1 MEVTSSPILVFQAGA
16 QSTQAE
22 RFSPNVW
29 ILFPGR
35 GLIGLLRS
43 IVVIVTPEPF
53 VARNISGL
61 WRLLKSRIV
70 RACATSKPVLGRN
83 PQTLPTR
90 PTRSTALRLIYVFRC
105 FRGPIFVRQKPQS
118 KCTHCSICAGRYPVL
133 SIFPTVQWVM
143 RR

>member
-35 GLIGLLRS
+35 VSIALLRS
-43 IVVIVTPEPF
+43 IVVIVIPEPF

-83 PQTLPTR
+83 LRNCAAWARADPWQNQHWPMQTSCAIGAYGLIW
-90 PTRSTALRLIYVFRC
+90 RL
-105 FRGPIFVRQKPQS
+105 S
-118 KCTHCSICAGRYPVL
+118 
-133 SIFPTVQWVM
+133 
-143 RR
+143 